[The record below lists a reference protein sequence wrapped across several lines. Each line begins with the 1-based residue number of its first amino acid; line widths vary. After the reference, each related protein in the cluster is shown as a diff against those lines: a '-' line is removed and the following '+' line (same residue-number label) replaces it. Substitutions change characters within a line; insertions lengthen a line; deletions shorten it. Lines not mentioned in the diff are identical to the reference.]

1 MTYTQKDIDALIS
14 CAKNISDPPKRDLRL
29 VGAHLRKDMKLVGV
43 NVDGEF
49 SVFFRR
55 SEDFPE
61 NFSIG
66 LIYDP
71 KDGSGEIVLVRCN
84 GQHGVFGGTFDPNHP
99 HWGYDIH
106 WAAET
111 TIAAGLRPE
120 HHTGS
125 TTAYASFEEAVQH
138 FVKLINLDSSEAN
151 KHFPI
156 KAQTALP
163 FEVGSN

>member
-1 MTYTQKDIDALIS
+1 MSYTQQNIDALIS
-14 CAKNISDPPKRDLRL
+14 CVKKISDPPKRELKL
-29 VGAHLRKDMKLVGV
+29 VGAHWRNDMKLVAAK
-43 NVDGEF
+43 VDGEF
-49 SVFFRR
+49 SVFIRR

-71 KDGSGEIVLVRCN
+71 KDGRGEIILIRCN

-99 HWGYDIH
+99 HWAYHIH
-106 WAAET
+106 RATEAT
-111 TIAAGLRPE
+111 VAAGLRPE
-120 HHTGS
+120 HHAD
-125 TTAYASFEEAVQH
+125 TTEAYASFEEAMQH
-138 FVKLINLDSSEAN
+138 FVKLINLNSPEAD

-163 FEVGSN
+163 FEEGGN

>member
-1 MTYTQKDIDALIS
+1 MSYTQQDIDALIS
-14 CAKNISDPPKRDLRL
+14 CVKKISDPPKRELRL
-29 VGAHLRKDMKLVGV
+29 VGAHWRNDMKLVAAQ
-43 NVDGEF
+43 VDGEF
-49 SVFFRR
+49 SVFIRR

-71 KDGSGEIVLVRCN
+71 KDGRGEIILIRCN

-99 HWGYDIH
+99 HWGYHIH
-106 WAAET
+106 RT
-111 TIAAGLRPE
+111 TEATVAAGLRPE
-120 HHTGS
+120 HHADITE
-125 TTAYASFEEAVQH
+125 AYASFEEAMQH
-138 FVKLINLDSSEAN
+138 FVKLINLNSPEAD

-163 FEVGSN
+163 FEEGGN